1 VAEDNILDKQIVIKK
16 YSNRRLYDTAHKKYV
31 TLDDI
36 STLIQDGYEIKVID
50 SQTDED
56 ITKII
61 LLQVIWEGEKNKQ
74 DILPTSFLHMLI
86 KYGNQIAKEF
96 FENYFLMMFQPYLS
110 FQEKMSKNFQ
120 SLQDFGWLSPT
131 FKMPDPSDILRTPSP
146 KGTNSPTNEEVRA
159 EHTPQPGSP
168 SGEPSLEEIV
178 ALMDKL
184 KELENKIESMDKPTK
199 APGEKTGEKTKE
211 SSD

>member
-1 VAEDNILDKQIVIKK
+1 M
-16 YSNRRLYDTAHKKYV
+16 
-31 TLDDI
+31 TLPLPDLTLEDI

-50 SQTDED
+50 SQTNED

-74 DILPTSFLHMLI
+74 DILPASFLHMLI

-110 FQEKMSKNFQ
+110 FQEKMGKNFQ

-131 FKMPDPSDILRTPSP
+131 FKMPNPADMMRSASPTGANSP
-146 KGTNSPTNEEVRA
+146 KEEERA
-159 EHTPQPGSP
+159 KHTPPPGSP
-168 SGEPSLEEIV
+168 SGEPSSEDIETLIG
-178 ALMDKL
+178 KL
-184 KELENKIESMDKPTK
+184 KELEEKIQSMNKPTK
-199 APGEKTGEKTKE
+199 APGEKTGEKSKE
-211 SSD
+211 